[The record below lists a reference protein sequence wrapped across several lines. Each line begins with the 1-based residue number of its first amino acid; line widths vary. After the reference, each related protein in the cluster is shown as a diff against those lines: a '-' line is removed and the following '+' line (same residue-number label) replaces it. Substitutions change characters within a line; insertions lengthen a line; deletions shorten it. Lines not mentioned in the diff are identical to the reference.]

1 MYAVIETGGKQLK
14 VKVGE
19 TIRVE
24 KLNVQPG
31 QEVVFDKVLC
41 LNDGNNIKI
50 GTPYIQGA
58 TVKAEVLDEAKGEKV
73 LVYRPPS
80 KKAIH
85 KLRGHRQWYTKIKV
99 KEIIG
104 G

>member
-1 MYAVIETGGKQLK
+1 MYAVIETGGKQFK
-14 VKVGE
+14 VKVGDVLK
-19 TIRVE
+19 IA
-24 KLNVQPG
+24 KLNVEQG
-31 QEVVFDKVLC
+31 NEVVFDRVL
-41 LNDGNNIKI
+41 LFQGNEGLKI
-50 GTPYIQGA
+50 GSPYVEGLK
-58 TVKAEVLDEAKGEKV
+58 VKGEVVETGKDKKV

-85 KLRGHRQWYTKIKV
+85 RLKGHRQWYTKVKI